1 MDTKTRR
8 GPTAEEL
15 SIVRDRRATE
25 SNKWLKYGPDVLP
38 LWVADMDF
46 ASPEPVIDAL
56 RARVEHGIYGY
67 PRELPELRPVLVER
81 LARLYGWQVDPEA
94 LLFLPGVITGFNL
107 AIHATTAPGDG
118 VLAQTP
124 VYFPFL
130 DAPQNAR
137 CLLDQMML
145 TQRPDG
151 QYEVD
156 LDRLEAAITPRTHVF
171 VLCNPHNP
179 VGRVF
184 RRDELERMA
193 EVCLQHNLVICSDEI
208 HCDLLLD
215 GHRHLPIAGLDPE
228 VGQRTITLL
237 APSKTFNIA
246 GLKFSVAIVE
256 NAALRQQVR
265 DACQGLVS
273 SVNLLGQVAAL
284 AAYQHGEPWLA
295 AVLDYLEANCDFLLD
310 YVANH
315 LPGVRMARPEG
326 TYLGWLDCR
335 GAGLPDTPHK
345 FFLEEARVALNEGA
359 TFGRGGEGF
368 ARLNFACPRATLEE
382 ALDRMRQALQ
392 ALAAGR

>member
-1 MDTKTRR
+1 MNTEPGRR
-8 GPTAEEL
+8 PTADEL

-25 SNKWLKYGPDVLP
+25 SAKWQRYGPEVLP

-46 ASPEPVIDAL
+46 ASPQPVVDAL
-56 RARVEHGIYGY
+56 RQRVEHGIYGY
-67 PRELPELRPVLVER
+67 PQELPELRPVLVER
-81 LARLYGWQVDPEA
+81 LARLYDWHVEPDA
-94 LLFLPGVITGFNL
+94 LLFLPGVVTGFNL

-124 VYFPFL
+124 VYYPIL
-130 DAPQNAR
+130 YAPPHAG
-137 CLLDQMML
+137 CLLDQMAL
-145 TQRPDG
+145 TRRPDG

-156 LDRLEAAITPRTHVF
+156 LDRFEAAITPRTRVF

-193 EVCLQHNLVICSDEI
+193 EICLRHDLVICSDEI
-208 HCDLLLD
+208 HNDLLLN
-215 GHRHLPIAGLDPE
+215 GHRHLPIACLDPE
-228 VGQRTITLL
+228 VGQRTITLM

-256 NAALRQQVR
+256 NAALRQQYR
-265 DACQGLVS
+265 DASQGLVS

-284 AAYQHGEPWLA
+284 AAYQHGGPWLR

-310 YVANH
+310 YVNNR
-315 LPGVRMARPEG
+315 LPGVTMARPEG
-326 TYLGWLDCR
+326 TYLAWLDCR
-335 GAGLPDTPHK
+335 GAGLPDTPHQ

-382 ALDRMRQALQ
+382 ALDRMQRALETH
-392 ALAAGR
+392 AAQR